1 MAPSRRTKKKT
12 TATGGSSG
20 GGGGV
25 SAAVSAAVS
34 TGTGASSTAAGTA
47 VPMEGAE
54 EAHVTATA
62 DGQREDD
69 DNDRAEEKCP
79 ACKDGAMTEL
89 AGDKETWIQCD
100 ACKTWF
106 HWNCAGNGGDAQQVD
121 KWSVPPLPRPSLHF
135 FFGFLFRLEHQ
146 NTIHLYMYPILF
158 F

>member
-12 TATGGSSG
+12 TAAGSSS

-25 SAAVSAAVS
+25 SAAVSTAVS
-34 TGTGASSTAAGTA
+34 TGTGASSTAAATA

-54 EAHVTATA
+54 EAHVIATA

-79 ACKDGAMTEL
+79 ACKEGAMNEL

-121 KWSVPPLPRPSLHF
+121 KWSVSLPFPGPSHRFFLLSFSFGTTKNHPSLYVSNF
-135 FFGFLFRLEHQ
+135 
-146 NTIHLYMYPILF
+146 
-158 F
+158 